1 MVLHFVINYNFFF
14 VYMFSQKQLPYKL
27 IIKKSKAGMGLF
39 AGEDIPRGVRVIEYT
54 GERITPEIAEKRGG
68 KYLFEVTD
76 RITIDGKGRDNL
88 ARYIN
93 HCCKPNGEMQNH
105 RNKIFYYTKRKI
117 LTGEELSFDYGE
129 EYFDEIIKPIGCLC
143 SDCESK
149 KSHVSSI
156 SK

>member
-1 MVLHFVINYNFFF
+1 
-14 VYMFSQKQLPYKL
+14 MFSQKQLPYKL
-27 IIKKSKAGMGLF
+27 IIKKSKTGMGLY
-39 AGEDIPRGVRVIEYT
+39 AGEIIPRGVRVVEYT

-117 LTGEELSFDYGE
+117 LAGEELSFDYGE
-129 EYFDEIIKPIGCLC
+129 EYFDEIIKPLGCLC
-143 SDCESK
+143 ISCESK

-156 SK
+156 DKQV